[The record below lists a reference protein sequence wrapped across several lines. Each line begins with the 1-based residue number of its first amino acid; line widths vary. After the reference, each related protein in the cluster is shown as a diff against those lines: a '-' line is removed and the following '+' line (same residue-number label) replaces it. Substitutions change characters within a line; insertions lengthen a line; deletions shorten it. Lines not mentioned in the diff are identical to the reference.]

1 MRYPNAYGT
10 RVEHSLKYCQAQIE
24 TLCLILAVS
33 VHRCEFLKRTYNIK
47 YAALNSSKN
56 HNGMNKPKR
65 QQTFAKVV
73 KICQNIAPKNL
84 WIVCQSKAFL

>member
-56 HNGMNKPKR
+56 HNGMNKPKDS
-65 QQTFAKVV
+65 KHL
-73 KICQNIAPKNL
+73 PK
-84 WIVCQSKAFL
+84 